1 MRRRR
6 TKGKV
11 GRQEFACVRVAA
23 GYTHPQVAARRPRG
37 SAVLGEPP
45 GPFFTSRAPQVV
57 PMPRSLLLLAA
68 LLVLPLLA
76 SDAPKENGGAA
87 AQSDGLEGTWE
98 AVDSMGQMLTY
109 RHGRFTISLNG
120 DAKAGTYIT
129 DLRRTPRRL
138 DEIPDP

>member
-1 MRRRR
+1 
-6 TKGKV
+6 
-11 GRQEFACVRVAA
+11 
-23 GYTHPQVAARRPRG
+23 
-37 SAVLGEPP
+37 
-45 GPFFTSRAPQVV
+45 
-57 PMPRSLLLLAA
+57 MPRSLLLLAA

-138 DEIPDP
+138 DEIPDPDAEGPRTWRMIYETQGDTLRVAYQSVGPNGERPNGFSDGGSRMMTWKRVKK